1 MQKSSLLGAVVAGVF
16 AFTMSATPARSGT
29 NRVLHGRSESGV
41 SAPIVRALLTAPEK
55 QIDFANAKLT
65 IDKEVDPKIDVA
77 IWLRRVDQMVQTIR
91 SMAGPNASTIQKL
104 AAVRRFIYEDGDWN
118 GHRPFHYDLSDPLG
132 TNIAN
137 KLLPTYIETRR
148 GNCVSMPILFIIL
161 ADRLGVHVTAST
173 APFHVF
179 VKFVDDATGK
189 TYNLE
194 TTSGGYPARDAW
206 YRQKMPMTDDA
217 IRNGVYMKT
226 LSRKE
231 TVAVMAQLILEN
243 DAATGRYRDI
253 VETADVILKY
263 YPHDVDAMLEEGTAY
278 ARLMD
283 EIKQKYPNP
292 NEILPNLVPVYKGYA
307 QENDELFDR
316 ALSLGWRDTEN
327 KMTTSQP

>member
-1 MQKSSLLGAVVAGVF
+1 MQNCALITAIVAG
-16 AFTMSATPARSGT
+16 ALALAACYTPARSGT
-29 NRVLHGRSESGV
+29 ANESLS
-41 SAPIVRALLTAPEK
+41 SAPVVPALLATPEK
-55 QIDFANAKLT
+55 QIDFAKAKLT
-65 IDKEVDPKIDVA
+65 IDKLVDPHIDPAV
-77 IWLRRVDQMVQTIR
+77 WLRQIDQMVQTVG
-91 SMAGPNASTIQKL
+91 SLAGPNASTIQKL

-118 GHRPFHYDLSDPLG
+118 GHRRFRYDLSDPLG
-132 TNIAN
+132 TKIVN
-137 KLLPTYIETRR
+137 KLLTTYIETRR

-161 ADRLGVHVTAST
+161 ADRLGVHATAST

-243 DAATGRYRDI
+243 DAATGRHRDI
-253 VETADVILKY
+253 IETADAILKY

-278 ARLMD
+278 AHLMD
-283 EIKQKYPNP
+283 IEFKQKYPNP
-292 NEILPNLVPVYKGYA
+292 RDIPPNLVPVYMGYVHKN
-307 QENDELFDR
+307 EELFDR
-316 ALSLGWRDTEN
+316 ALALGWRDTEN
-327 KMTTSQP
+327 KTTTSPL